1 MASYTVMIV
10 PLRSNINS
18 LDALRFF
25 LWVKKLQELEREK
38 DILWMSLQTLEQAR
52 HWIRS
57 RLEGNAKSG
66 KMEEVIGVSMNT
78 VMRLC
83 CHTEH

>member
-66 KMEEVIGVSMNT
+66 KMEEDIRTLKRTHLTG
-78 VMRLC
+78 R
-83 CHTEH
+83 